1 MINEQQCMGK
11 AEGATSLALRPSLI
25 GPHSSPIT
33 HHSSLVTRNPAA
45 PGRAGGAVRAR
56 FADGR
61 WHFQHGPID
70 LVIGAE
76 GDAAAVAD
84 ATERAWLRF
93 QTVLSELVAELKWLR
108 LPVQDAMAVSGAV
121 ASRMVGATWPH
132 RAKFITPMAAVAGAV
147 ADELIECYRADTRIV
162 RAHVNNGGDIALH
175 LAAGT
180 RYRVGLVTD
189 LARVKRRE
197 HVDLDGDL
205 EVGAALPVR
214 GIATSGWRGRSFS
227 LGIADSVTVLAA
239 TAAGADAAATMI
251 ANAVNADHPAIVRRP
266 ASELKDD
273 TDLGDRL
280 VTVEVG
286 RLPEEMV
293 AAALACGENAARAMM
308 AGDLVWGAV
317 LCLQGSVRIVR
328 GDVLQ

>member
-1 MINEQQCMGK
+1 MSKEQRLVGSG
-11 AEGATSLALRPSLI
+11 ERATSFAHPPSRI
-25 GPHSSPIT
+25 APHASPIHPSSITGIAPT
-33 HHSSLVTRNPAA
+33 H
-45 PGRAGGAVRAR
+45 GAVRAR

-76 GDAAAVAD
+76 GDAAAVAA
-84 ATERAWLRF
+84 ATEHAWLRF

-108 LPVQDAMAVSGAV
+108 LPVQDATAVSGAV
-121 ASRMVGATWPH
+121 AGRMVGATWPH

-162 RAHVNNGGDIALH
+162 RAHINNGGDIALH
-175 LAAGT
+175 LAAGMC
-180 RYRVGLVTD
+180 YRVGLVAD

-197 HVDLDGDL
+197 HVDLDGNF

-251 ANAVNADHPAIVRRP
+251 ANAVTADHPAIVRRP
-266 ASELKDD
+266 ASDVKDD

-286 RLPEEMV
+286 RLPPEIV
-293 AAALACGENAARAMM
+293 VTALACGEETARAMM
-308 AGDLVWGAV
+308 AGGLVWGAV

>member
-1 MINEQQCMGK
+1 MH
-11 AEGATSLALRPSLI
+11 T
-25 GPHSSPIT
+25 
-33 HHSSLVTRNPAA
+33 
-45 PGRAGGAVRAR
+45 GGALRAR

-70 LVIGAE
+70 LVIGAD
-76 GDAAAVAD
+76 GDVAAVAA

-93 QTVLSELVAELKWLR
+93 QTVLAELVAELKWLR
-108 LPVQDAMAVSGAV
+108 LPVQEAAGVSGVV
-121 ASRMVGATWPH
+121 AGRMFSATWPH

-147 ADELIECYRADTRIV
+147 ADELIEYFRADARIV

-180 RYRVGLVTD
+180 CYRIGLVAD
-189 LARVKRRE
+189 LARIKRRE
-197 HVDLDGDL
+197 QVDLDGDL

-239 TAAGADAAATMI
+239 NAAGADAAATLI
-251 ANAVNADHPAIVRRP
+251 ANAVNVDHPAIERRP
-266 ASELKDD
+266 ASDLKDD

-280 VTVEVG
+280 VTVAVG
-286 RLPEEMV
+286 RLPQEIV
-293 AAALACGENAARAMM
+293 ASALARGEEAARAMM
-308 AGDLVWGAV
+308 AGNLAWGAV
-317 LCLQGSVRIVR
+317 LCLQGTVRIVR
-328 GDVLQ
+328 GDALQ

>member
-1 MINEQQCMGK
+1 M
-11 AEGATSLALRPSLI
+11 
-25 GPHSSPIT
+25 
-33 HHSSLVTRNPAA
+33 
-45 PGRAGGAVRAR
+45 RAR
-56 FADGR
+56 FADGL

-70 LVIGAE
+70 LVIGAD
-76 GDAAAVAD
+76 GDAGAVAA

-93 QTVLSELVAELKWLR
+93 QTVLAELVAELKWLR
-108 LPVQDAMAVSGAV
+108 LPVQDAAPVSGAV
-121 ASRMVGATWPH
+121 AGRMISATWPH

-147 ADELIECYRADTRIV
+147 ADELIECFRADTRIV

-175 LAAGT
+175 LAPGT
-180 RYRVGLVTD
+180 RYRVGLVAD

-205 EVGAALPVR
+205 EVGAELPVR

-239 TAAGADAAATMI
+239 NAADADAAATLI
-251 ANAVNADHPAIVRRP
+251 ANAVNADHAAIIRRP

-280 VTVEVG
+280 VTVAVG
-286 RLPEEMV
+286 RLPQEIV
-293 AAALACGENAARAMM
+293 ATALASGEQTARAMM
-308 AGDLVWGAV
+308 ASDLVWGAV
-317 LCLQGSVRIVR
+317 LCLQGSMRIVR
-328 GDVLQ
+328 GNALQ